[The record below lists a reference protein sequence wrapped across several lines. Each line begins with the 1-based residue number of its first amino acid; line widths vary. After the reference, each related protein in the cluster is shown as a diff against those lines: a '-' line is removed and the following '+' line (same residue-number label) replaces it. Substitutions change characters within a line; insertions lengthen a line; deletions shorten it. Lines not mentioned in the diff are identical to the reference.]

1 MTQTNAIKLTIC
13 LFFILL
19 FHNKQIYSQEIKK
32 ENIYILFNKNDGTK
46 PEYRG
51 KKFINN
57 NGINFNLL
65 RKGALIH
72 TEELGIDTLCI
83 NMLEKY
89 QLTDEKDIEKKAN
102 MWRKR
107 NEKKL
112 KKKYG
117 VLYRQ
122 ATEYKNSIFNTY
134 IIEKINS
141 KQIVVYEVKFRNE
154 GVID

>member
-1 MTQTNAIKLTIC
+1 MIPTNAIKLFLSLFLI
-13 LFFILL
+13 LFFD
-19 FHNKQIYSQEIKK
+19 NEQIYGQEIKK
-32 ENIYILFNKNDGTK
+32 EDIYILFSKNDGSK

-51 KKFINN
+51 KKFINK

-65 RKGALIH
+65 KKGAFIY
-72 TEELGIDTLCI
+72 TKQMKIDTLCI
-83 NMLEKY
+83 SELEEFN
-89 QLTDEKDIEKKAN
+89 LTDEGQIEEKAHL
-102 MWRKR
+102 WRKR

-117 VLYRQ
+117 TLYRQ
-122 ATEYKNSIFNTY
+122 ATEYKNNIFNTY